1 MTETAKRTDGRKKLY
16 KEDKEEILRRFKNGE
31 RQADI
36 ARAYGVTR
44 QCIQHIVRNNGYKCH
59 ENKTVRETPYK
70 NLREWLRREDTPSY
84 TAFMF
89 KVLGGSNPQTIDRM
103 KSILKGGDKV
113 SVTIG
118 CIRKMEQV
126 TGMSFDE
133 IFFKGGD

>member
-1 MTETAKRTDGRKKLY
+1 MTEAVKKLDRRKKLY

-44 QCIQHIVRNNGYKCH
+44 QCIQHIIKNNGYMGR
-59 ENKTVRETPYK
+59 ENQHVLNTPYK

-89 KVLGGSNPQTIDRM
+89 EVLGGANPQTIARM
-103 KSILKGGDKV
+103 KSILKGGDMVKL
-113 SVTIG
+113 TIG
-118 CIRKMEQV
+118 NIRKMEQV
-126 TGMSFDE
+126 TGMTFDE
-133 IFFKGGD
+133 IFYKEER

>member
-1 MTETAKRTDGRKKLY
+1 MTEAAKRTDGRKKLY
-16 KEDKEEILRRFKNGE
+16 KEDKEEILRRFKSGE

-36 ARAYGVTR
+36 ARRYGVTR

-89 KVLGGSNPQTIDRM
+89 EVLGGANPQTIARM
-103 KSILKGGDKV
+103 KSILKGGDMVKL
-113 SVTIG
+113 TIG
-118 CIRKMEQV
+118 NIRKMEQV